1 MESSEYNMRI
11 YDFVKLTK
19 GEKAKAVWK
28 GKLLANREEDNY
40 NILLFN
46 LGDFYV
52 EVYYNSSENKIVKFK
67 SFTAFA
73 QLEPYLKKISISEIQ
88 ELL

>member
-1 MESSEYNMRI
+1 MRI
-11 YDFVKLTK
+11 YDFVALTK
-19 GEKAKAVWK
+19 SEKARAVWK
-28 GKLLANREEDNY
+28 GKLLANREEDVF

-52 EVYYNSSENKIVKFK
+52 EVFYNSNENKIIKFK
-67 SFTAFA
+67 SFTAFS
-73 QLEPYLKKISISEIQ
+73 QLEPYLNKISISEIQ

>member
-1 MESSEYNMRI
+1 MRI
-11 YDFVKLTK
+11 YDFKALTK
-19 GEKAKAVWK
+19 TEKAKAVWK

-52 EVYYNSSENKIVKFK
+52 EVFYNANENKIVKFK
-67 SFTAFA
+67 SFTTFS
-73 QLEPYLKKISISEIQ
+73 QLEPYLEKISISEIQ